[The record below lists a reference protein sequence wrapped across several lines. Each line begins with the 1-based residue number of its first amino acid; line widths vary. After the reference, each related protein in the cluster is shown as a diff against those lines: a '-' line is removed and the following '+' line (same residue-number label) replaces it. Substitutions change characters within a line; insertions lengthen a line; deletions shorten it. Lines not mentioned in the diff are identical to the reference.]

1 MSFKERFIELLN
13 NQLPGESAHI
23 PLLPAGRKVSS
34 EVREHA
40 IKPMVSAVALHI
52 RIEETNDISIIFIE
66 RAEYEGTHSGQIAF
80 PGGKREANDIDI
92 LHTARRESEEELGIP
107 ITEGTMIGK
116 LTPVYIPVSNYD
128 VYPFVILHGT
138 FPVLKPDLREVKSI
152 IITSLLDFTKMN
164 AIHYKKMAIL
174 KDKPLANVPGF
185 YIEKKWLWGAS
196 ALIVNELATIY
207 RAAHERVL

>member
-40 IKPMVSAVALHI
+40 ITPMVSAVALHI
-52 RIEETNDISIIFIE
+52 RIEDTNDISIIFIE

-80 PGGKREANDIDI
+80 PGGKREANDIDL

-107 ITEGTMIGK
+107 ITEGTIIGR

-128 VYPFVILHGT
+128 VYPFVILHDT
-138 FPVLKPDLREVKSI
+138 FPALKPDPREVKSI
-152 IITSLLDFTKMN
+152 IIASLLDFTKMD

-185 YIEKKWLWGAS
+185 FIEDKWLWGAS
-196 ALIVNELATIY
+196 ALIVNELAAVY
-207 RAAHERVL
+207 RKVAN

>member
-1 MSFKERFIELLN
+1 MSFKERFIERLN
-13 NQLPGESAHI
+13 KQLPGESAHI

-52 RIEETNDISIIFIE
+52 CIEETNDISIIFIE

-80 PGGKREANDIDI
+80 PGGKREANDID
-92 LHTARRESEEELGIP
+92 LLYTARRESEEELGIP

-128 VYPFVILHGT
+128 VYPYVILHDT

-152 IITSLLDFTKMN
+152 IITSLLDFTKTD
-164 AIHYKKMAIL
+164 AIHYKKMSIL

-185 YIEKKWLWGAS
+185 YIEDKWLWGAS
-196 ALIVNELATIY
+196 ALIVNELAVVY
-207 RAAHERVL
+207 RKVAN

>member
-1 MSFKERFIELLN
+1 MSFKERFIERLN
-13 NQLPGESAHI
+13 KQLPGERTHI

-52 RIEETNDISIIFIE
+52 RIEDTNHISIIFIE

-80 PGGKREANDIDI
+80 PGGKREANDMDL

-128 VYPFVILHGT
+128 VYPFVILHDT
-138 FPVLKPDLREVKSI
+138 FPILKQDLREVKSI
-152 IITSLLDFTKMN
+152 IIASLIDFTKMD

-185 YIEKKWLWGAS
+185 YIEEKWLWGAS
-196 ALIVNELATIY
+196 ALIVNELGTIY
-207 RAAHERVL
+207 RAAHQRFL